1 MLPATAG
8 VAGLPCHGTVRAG
21 MAPHGCGNKNR
32 KKEKFTKSRKSNIP
46 SYALC
51 PTSNAIKL
59 PFTAL
64 TAFVPSSLPRFPRH
78 VLRSDLSDS
87 SPQFL
92 QVNARDDILGDTC
105 SARNTESFV
114 QP

>member
-21 MAPHGCGNKNR
+21 MAPQGCGNKNR

-51 PTSNAIKL
+51 STSNTIKR

-64 TAFVPSSLPRFPRH
+64 TAFVPSSPPRLPRH
-78 VLRSDLSDS
+78 VLRSDLPDS

-105 SARNTESFV
+105 CACSCCC
-114 QP
+114 